1 MTLSIADQLQKRLKE
16 KKLSIREVERLADL
30 KMNAVRNI
38 IRGVVKQ
45 PNAQTLK
52 TIANVLDCSV
62 DDLLQTEDS
71 AFSPLIL
78 ENETGLTAP
87 LDDFELF
94 ERASEV
100 VIRITKEKG
109 YKISVGQALNLIRGI
124 YSFSNKKKEK
134 SIDMDFVEWLF
145 EGIIKS

>member
-1 MTLSIADQLQKRLKE
+1 MTLSIADQLRKRLKE
-16 KKLSIREVERLADL
+16 KNLSIREAERRADL

-52 TIANVLDCSV
+52 TIANVLECSV

-78 ENETGLTAP
+78 EKETGLTAP
-87 LDDFELF
+87 LDDFDLF
-94 ERASEV
+94 ERASGV

-109 YKISVGQALNLIRGI
+109 YKLSVGQVLNLIRGI
-124 YSFSNKKKEK
+124 YSFSSKKKK
-134 SIDMDFVEWLF
+134 KTIDMDFVEWLF
-145 EGIIKS
+145 EGVIKS